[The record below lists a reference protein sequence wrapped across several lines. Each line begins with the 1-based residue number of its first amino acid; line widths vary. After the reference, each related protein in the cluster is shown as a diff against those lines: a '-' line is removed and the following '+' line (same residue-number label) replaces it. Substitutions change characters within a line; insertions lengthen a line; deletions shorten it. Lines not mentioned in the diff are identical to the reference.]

1 MYSINKRII
10 PLKYTQIVESLALS
24 SIGAAIIKGKW
35 MDWIEIGV
43 EIEMG
48 LVSQAGFDE
57 VIISDRGNSAYIS

>member
-1 MYSINKRII
+1 
-10 PLKYTQIVESLALS
+10 
-24 SIGAAIIKGKW
+24 

-43 EIEMG
+43 EMEMG